1 MVSLK
6 KKNKMLYVNG
16 KDFSFCCN
24 NNDWNNIWKTV
35 WWQFKMYSF
44 ISIEDTEN
52 VIESM
57 NIQILD
63 IVETYY
69 TVEWKSRYF

>member
-1 MVSLK
+1 
-6 KKNKMLYVNG
+6 
-16 KDFSFCCN
+16 
-24 NNDWNNIWKTV
+24 
-35 WWQFKMYSF
+35 MYSF

-63 IVETYY
+63 IVESYY
-69 TVEWKSRYF
+69 TVG

>member
-6 KKNKMLYVNG
+6 RKNKMLYISG
-16 KDFSFCCN
+16 KDFSSCCN
-24 NNDWNNIWKTV
+24 NNSWNNIRKPV
-35 WWQFKMYSF
+35 CWQFEIYSF

-63 IVETYY
+63 METYY
-69 TVEWKSRYF
+69 TVG

>member
-6 KKNKMLYVNG
+6 RKNKILYIND
-16 KDFSFCCN
+16 KDFSSCCN
-24 NNDWNNIWKTV
+24 NNSWNNIWKTV
-35 WWQFKMYSF
+35 WWQFEMYSF

-63 IVETYY
+63 IVETY
-69 TVEWKSRYF
+69 TVA

>member
-6 KKNKMLYVNG
+6 RKNKILYING
-16 KDFSFCCN
+16 KDFSSCCN
-24 NNDWNNIWKTV
+24 KNSWNNIWKTV
-35 WWQFKMYSF
+35 WWQFEMYSF

-69 TVEWKSRYF
+69 TVG